1 MDTTSTNST
10 NNVYVFPSFYS
21 LAITGILVLLITILV
36 IRNFKQILN
45 LDFYK
50 QISMLAVIAI
60 AVGNH
65 GLLHALFEPN
75 KPTIL
80 LY

>member
-1 MDTTSTNST
+1 MPVAT

-21 LAITGILVLLITILV
+21 LVITGILVILIAILV
-36 IRNFKQILN
+36 IKNFKQILN

-50 QISMLAVIAI
+50 QISMMAIIAI

>member
-1 MDTTSTNST
+1 MPVAT

-21 LAITGILVLLITILV
+21 LVITGILVILIAILV

-50 QISMLAVIAI
+50 QISMMAIIAI

>member
-1 MDTTSTNST
+1 MPVAT

-21 LAITGILVLLITILV
+21 LAITSILILLIAILV
-36 IRNFKQILN
+36 ISNFKQILK

-65 GLLHALFEPN
+65 GLLHALFEPA